1 MSVKRFDVGS
11 WLDLAMYRRRVG
23 LSQFAWGRAVVG
35 YICARGAAEG
45 DDALRELGTKFD
57 GWAPEDSETF
67 EVPKRER
74 VAAAAKLHP
83 GDRAALEFAVERIR
97 AFHEKQLQP
106 SSSGLPGLKLLTR
119 PVHRAGL
126 YAPGGRAAYPST
138 VLMTAI
144 PARIAKVPEV
154 VLATPPRA
162 DGTVPSAI
170 VEAEHIA
177 GVDAVCRVGGARAI
191 EALAYGTATIPG
203 VDVVAGP
210 GNIYVT
216 LAKREVFGAVGVDGI
231 AGPTEVMVIADEKAR
246 PDFVAADLAAQ
257 LEHDP
262 LAWAVVITDSAHLAD
277 RVEEEF
283 DSLVRGLERKE
294 IIRKA
299 NCCVVVADDLDQ
311 AMQLANDFAPEHLLI
326 VTADAS
332 RRATQVENAGAVF
345 VGPYA
350 TVPLGDYVAGPN
362 HTLPTAGAARFGSP
376 LGVHTFLKRTSVL
389 SLNRGDLEMLRE
401 ACVRRA
407 DQGRDRLAV
416 SRSHGR
422 AGGALRRLRPHFARV
437 GRPGRGYPPPRR
449 GRRHRCRAS
458 ALRGPGRSRWD
469 HSIRVGLRA
478 PGRVPRTCG
487 R

>member
-11 WLDLAMYRRRVG
+11 WLDSPMSRRRLG
-23 LSQFAWGRAVVG
+23 LSQFGQERAVVAD
-35 YICARGAAEG
+35 ICARIAAEG
-45 DDALRELGTKFD
+45 DQALRELGKKFD
-57 GWAPEDSETF
+57 GWAPGAGEAF
-67 EVPKRER
+67 EVPAGEL
-74 VAAAAKLHP
+74 AAAAERLAP
-83 GDRAALEFAVERIR
+83 ADRAALEFAAQRIR
-97 AFHEKQLQP
+97 AFHERQLQP
-106 SSSGLPGLKLLTR
+106 TSTGPPGLKLVAR
-119 PVHRAGL
+119 PVRRAGL

-138 VLMTAI
+138 VLMTVI

-162 DGTVPSAI
+162 DGSVPSAI
-170 VEAEHIA
+170 LAAAHIA
-177 GVDAVCRVGGARAI
+177 GVDTVYRIGGAQAI
-191 EALAYGTATIPG
+191 AALAYGTTTIPR

-231 AGPTEVMVIADEKAR
+231 AGPTEVMVIADERAR

-262 LAWAVVITDSAHLAD
+262 LAWAVLITDSSRLAD
-277 RVEEEF
+277 RVEEELE
-283 DSLVRGLERKE
+283 SLVGGLERRE

-299 NCCVVVADDLDQ
+299 NCCIVVVESLDQ
-311 AMQLANDFAPEHLLI
+311 AMHLANDFAPEHLLI
-326 VTADAS
+326 VTGDAS

-362 HTLPTAGAARFGSP
+362 HTLPTGGAARFGSP

-401 ACVRRA
+401 ACVRLA
-407 DQGRDRLAV
+407 DLEGLSAHAHAVEVRLE
-416 SRSHGR
+416 
-422 AGGALRRLRPHFARV
+422 
-437 GRPGRGYPPPRR
+437 
-449 GRRHRCRAS
+449 
-458 ALRGPGRSRWD
+458 
-469 HSIRVGLRA
+469 
-478 PGRVPRTCG
+478 
-487 R
+487 